1 VLVDKAPYTI
11 KGERESQG
19 INMSVFLP
27 LAIDFVN
34 LIQNLM
40 KDTCSIVKAFILQF
54 ILPLVIK
61 QVKEK
66 QLVT

>member
-1 VLVDKAPYTI
+1 MLVDKAPYTI

-34 LIQNLM
+34 LIQNLI
-40 KDTCSIVKAFILQF
+40 KEYLFNRKGFCLAIYATPCYKAS
-54 ILPLVIK
+54 
-61 QVKEK
+61 
-66 QLVT
+66 